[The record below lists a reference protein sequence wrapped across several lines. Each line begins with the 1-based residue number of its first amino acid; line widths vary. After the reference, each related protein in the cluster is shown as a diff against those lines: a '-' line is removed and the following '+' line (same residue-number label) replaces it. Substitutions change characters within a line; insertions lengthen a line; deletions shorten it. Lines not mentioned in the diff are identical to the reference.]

1 MSYTNNKTSL
11 SNGLSHDIFGFISN
25 LRHKER
31 YKKCQYCMAKSYD
44 KEFNY
49 IIGKRVSCLAK
60 AKKRIIKKWKKKQYL
75 VIIALLQFKCLTHE

>member
-1 MSYTNNKTSL
+1 
-11 SNGLSHDIFGFISN
+11 
-25 LRHKER
+25 
-31 YKKCQYCMAKSYD
+31 MAKSYD

-60 AKKRIIKKWKKKQYL
+60 AKETNNKEMEKKQYL

>member
-60 AKKRIIKKWKKKQYL
+60 APWKETNNKEMEKKTLFSNYCTFTI
-75 VIIALLQFKCLTHE
+75 